1 MSAKTMPAPVRTVYG
16 CEVDEEDGSLENLA
30 SRWRLEDLP
39 PLPPPKKCDMLL
51 QSTGGTFYVSFQI
64 FCLVGGTHGLALTI
78 LPRFLGQMLTA
89 DQRFLYLTA
98 IYTEAVIAV
107 VCLLFILCGDPGVIP
122 RTEENCFPL
131 PAEVAEKIR
140 RGESLESM
148 ENVDDGDRSFCV
160 RCLVWRPKRQVPMLS
175 SRVASLPRPLQIF
188 FRQLPGCKEGSCHHC
203 RTCNRCVRYFDHHCG
218 VFGRCIAGT
227 CCSGNM
233 PFFLLIIFMSFVGT
247 GTTLACLATSL
258 SHRQPA
264 CDHNSSSRRIV
275 PKRGAHHRMGR
286 LAVISS
292 PRRPK

>member
-1 MSAKTMPAPVRTVYG
+1 
-16 CEVDEEDGSLENLA
+16 
-30 SRWRLEDLP
+30 
-39 PLPPPKKCDMLL
+39 
-51 QSTGGTFYVSFQI
+51 
-64 FCLVGGTHGLALTI
+64 
-78 LPRFLGQMLTA
+78 
-89 DQRFLYLTA
+89 
-98 IYTEAVIAV
+98 
-107 VCLLFILCGDPGVIP
+107 
-122 RTEENCFPL
+122 
-131 PAEVAEKIR
+131 
-140 RGESLESM
+140 M

-258 SHRQPA
+258 S
-264 CDHNSSSRRIV
+264 NRIASLRATTTAV
-275 PKRGAHHRMGR
+275 PGG
-286 LAVISS
+286 
-292 PRRPK
+292 